1 LAASS
6 LADPLSH
13 TLSCSGPFCGRAGA
27 FVVGQSPMDGPAS
40 ARGKTL
46 AGPCDLAALM
56 GGASVAAMQL
66 PRRLAV
72 MITAATGSAHPGIRV
87 LA

>member
-1 LAASS
+1 
-6 LADPLSH
+6 
-13 TLSCSGPFCGRAGA
+13 
-27 FVVGQSPMDGPAS
+27 
-40 ARGKTL
+40 
-46 AGPCDLAALM
+46 M